1 MIDVKK
7 KKGKESRDKSV
18 FYIFYITWIVANAR
32 QRRAAHSEGCH
43 SRPCIRGKHQKMTL
57 RRAGSKSDTERM
69 ESYANT
75 LETDLRRG
83 RKKREE
89 QEEKEGEEE
98 EEKQEQEEK

>member
-98 EEKQEQEEK
+98 EEKQEQKEK

>member
-1 MIDVKK
+1 
-7 KKGKESRDKSV
+7 
-18 FYIFYITWIVANAR
+18 
-32 QRRAAHSEGCH
+32 
-43 SRPCIRGKHQKMTL
+43 MTL

-83 RKKREE
+83 KKKREE

-98 EEKQEQEEK
+98 EEKQEQKEK

>member
-1 MIDVKK
+1 M
-7 KKGKESRDKSV
+7 

-75 LETDLRRG
+75 LETDL
-83 RKKREE
+83 
-89 QEEKEGEEE
+89 EE
-98 EEKQEQEEK
+98 EEKNEKNKKKKKKNKKNKKKKRRKKKNKNKKKKKKRRKS

>member
-98 EEKQEQEEK
+98 EEK

>member
-1 MIDVKK
+1 MIDVK

>member
-89 QEEKEGEEE
+89 QEEKEEEE
-98 EEKQEQEEK
+98 GKQEQEEK